1 MRARIG
7 ILIVLTVAALAVF
20 EATSPA
26 EKRLLFPAPAS
37 EPAPAVEPMLYEI
50 APDAAILPADD
61 LDAHPALFS
70 PAQPL
75 EGMPGSGWQD
85 PWSGTDGW
93 RGEEGRAHAS

>member
-37 EPAPAVEPMLYEI
+37 MTNSLRRSWI
-50 APDAAILPADD
+50 
-61 LDAHPALFS
+61 S
-70 PAQPL
+70 P
-75 EGMPGSGWQD
+75 G
-85 PWSGTDGW
+85 
-93 RGEEGRAHAS
+93 